1 MERIIVIDGTSNAGK
16 TTLCENIEKNIQNVA
31 IVPGASLFA
40 KINRERYPKIP
51 AIPQSDIEEKENQK
65 IFFKLELDRL
75 IEANRL
81 AEQGKNVFMDRGVL
95 EILSVAYSF
104 ESING
109 WDGIYNNA
117 QILYKKFISYA
128 RKMKISLPDKYI
140 WLQANYEEIKRRNK
154 LRQQERGQLLSEDDW
169 IEPKLINKQIEFFK
183 RTSLLENSDRI
194 YLVDTNNMTKQEV
207 LESISNLLRLKLKE
221 QDKERSD
228 D

>member
-1 MERIIVIDGTSNAGK
+1 MERIIVIDGTSNVGK
-16 TTLCENIEKNIQNVA
+16 TTLCENIEKNIQNIA

-40 KINRERYPKIP
+40 IINRERYPKIP
-51 AIPQSDIEEKENQK
+51 AIPQSAEEEKENQK
-65 IFFKLELDRL
+65 FFFRLELDRL

-81 AEQGKNVFMDRGVL
+81 AKQGKTVFMDRGVL

-109 WDGIYNNA
+109 WDEIYNNA
-117 QILYKKFISYA
+117 QNLYEKFISYA
-128 RKMKISLPDKYI
+128 RKMEISLPDKYI

-169 IEPKLINKQIEFFK
+169 IEANLINKQIEFFK
-183 RTSLLENSDRI
+183 KMSVPENSDKI
-194 YLVDTNNMTKQEV
+194 YLIDTNNMTKQEV
-207 LESISNLLRLKLKE
+207 LEAVCNLLRLKE
-221 QDKERSD
+221 HDKEKND

>member
-1 MERIIVIDGTSNAGK
+1 MERIIVVDGTSNAGK
-16 TTLCENIEKNIQNVA
+16 TTLCENIEKNIQGIA

-51 AIPQSDIEEKENQK
+51 AIPQSVEEEKENQR
-65 IFFKLELDRL
+65 FFFRLELDRL

-81 AEQGKNVFMDRGVL
+81 AEQGKTVFMDRGVL

-117 QILYKKFISYA
+117 QNLYEKFISYA
-128 RKMKISLPDKYI
+128 RKMGISLPDKYI

-154 LRQQERGQLLSEDDW
+154 LRQQERGQLLSETDW
-169 IEPKLINKQIEFFK
+169 IEESLIGKQIEFFRK
-183 RTSLLENSDRI
+183 ICIPENADKVC
-194 YLVDTNNMTKQEV
+194 LVDTNNMTKQEV
-207 LESISNLLRLKLKE
+207 LEAVCNLLKLQLKVYDRGEK
-221 QDKERSD
+221 
-228 D
+228 

>member
-51 AIPQSDIEEKENQK
+51 AIPQSAKEEKENQK
-65 IFFKLELDRL
+65 FFFRLELDRL

-81 AEQGKNVFMDRGVL
+81 AKQGKTVFMDRGVL

-109 WDGIYNNA
+109 WDGIYKNA
-117 QILYKKFISYA
+117 KEFYGKFIAYA
-128 RKMKISLPDKYI
+128 NKMGIGLPNKHI
-140 WLQANYEEIKRRNK
+140 CLLANYEEIKRRNK
-154 LRQQERGQLLSEDDW
+154 LRQKERGQLLSENDW
-169 IEPKLINKQIEFFK
+169 IEANLINKQIEFFK
-183 RTSLLENSDRI
+183 RISVPENSDK
-194 YLVDTNNMTKQEV
+194 VCWVNTNNTTKQEV
-207 LESISNLLRLKLKE
+207 LEEVCNLLRLKLKE
-221 QDKERSD
+221 YDKERND